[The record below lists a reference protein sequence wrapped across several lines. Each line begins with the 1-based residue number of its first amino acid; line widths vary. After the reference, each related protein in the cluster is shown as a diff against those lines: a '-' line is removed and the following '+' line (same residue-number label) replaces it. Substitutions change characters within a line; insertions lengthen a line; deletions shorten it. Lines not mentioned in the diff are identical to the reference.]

1 MSFAASIVVFL
12 ASTTLYLAIL
22 PAVTQV
28 GAKAASNE
36 TDSFSDRIMALDD
49 EYIAMIGMGVL
60 ILLLMIVI
68 TVLICT
74 VGTRR
79 RTKS

>member
-1 MSFAASIVVFL
+1 MFCFTTRCGLVV
-12 ASTTLYLAIL
+12 
-22 PAVTQV
+22 
-28 GAKAASNE
+28 G
-36 TDSFSDRIMALDD
+36 FSDRIMALDD